1 MLLLILLAV
10 LIPGVFA
17 GDFEVPDV
25 IVLTNG
31 DRLTGEIQKLEKEK
45 LFLKTSYAGTIGID
59 WKIVEKLH
67 SERTFEIQAES
78 GLRLRGGL
86 NEAPQGLQVVTEDS
100 RIGVSRMNI
109 VSIQP
114 TQEELSSEGF
124 WGPLEGGV
132 DIGYSFARG
141 NTSLNQSTL
150 AMRARYR
157 RDGYQVQA
165 NLGSL
170 FSRQT
175 GSPTASRHHGSV
187 RVDRYV
193 TSERFVYGIG
203 GAERDERLKLNLRT
217 NLGGGL
223 GWKFVKSAENEV
235 SLLGGL
241 NFINEQFRQ
250 DDPTQPRVM
259 SSSGE
264 GVLGLDLKNTLMAGV
279 QLVTKLSI
287 SPNLLQGGRYRMS
300 FESGAR
306 MPLIGRYVWTFNI
319 FDRYDSQPPVQA
331 QRNDYGAVSSVGFT
345 F

>member
-1 MLLLILLAV
+1 MVLSILLAV
-10 LIPGVFA
+10 LSASVFA
-17 GDFEVPDV
+17 ADFDIPDV
-25 IVLTNG
+25 VVLSNG
-31 DRLTGEIQKLEKEK
+31 DRLTGEIQKLEKDK
-45 LFLKTSYAGTIGID
+45 LFLKTSYAGTVGID
-59 WKIVEKLH
+59 WKTVDKLH
-67 SERTFEIQAES
+67 TQRTFEVQAES
-78 GLRLRGGL
+78 GMRLRGVL
-86 NEAPQGLQVVTEDS
+86 NEAPQGLQVVTEDA
-100 RIGVSRMNI
+100 RIGVSRLNI
-109 VSIQP
+109 VSIEP
-114 TQEELSSEGF
+114 PPEEISAESF
-124 WGPLEGGV
+124 WAPLEGGV

-150 AMRARYR
+150 AMRGRYR

-175 GSPTASRHHGSV
+175 GSPTASRHSGV
-187 RVDRYV
+187 LRVDRYV
-193 TSERFVYGIG
+193 TPERFIYGLG

-223 GWKFVKSAENEV
+223 GWKMVKSAGNEV

-250 DDPTQPRVM
+250 DDPAQPRVM

-264 GVLGLDLKNTLMAGV
+264 GMLGLDLKNTLMAGV
-279 QLVTKLSI
+279 QLVTRLSVA
-287 SPNLLQGGRYRMS
+287 PNLLQGGRYRMS
-300 FESGAR
+300 LESGAR

-319 FDRYDSQPPVQA
+319 FDRYDSRPPVQA
-331 QRNDYGAVSSVGFT
+331 RRNDYGAVSSVGFT

>member
-1 MLLLILLAV
+1 MVLSILLAV
-10 LIPGVFA
+10 LSASVFA
-17 GDFEVPDV
+17 AGLDVPDV
-25 IVLTNG
+25 VVLANG
-31 DRLTGEIQKLEKEK
+31 DRLTGEIQKLEKDK
-45 LFLKTSYAGTIGID
+45 FFLKTSYAGTVGID
-59 WKIVEKLH
+59 WKTVEKLH
-67 SERTFEIQAES
+67 TERTYEVQAES
-78 GLRLRGGL
+78 GLRLRGVL
-86 NEAPQGLQVVTEDS
+86 NEAPQGLQVVTEDA
-100 RIGVSRMNI
+100 RIGVARLNI
-109 VSIQP
+109 VSIEP
-114 TQEELSSEGF
+114 TPEEISESF
-124 WGPLEGGV
+124 WAPLEGGV

-157 RDGYQVQA
+157 RDGYQMQA

-170 FSRQT
+170 FSQQT
-175 GSPTASRHHGSV
+175 GSPTASRHSGSV

-193 TSERFVYGIG
+193 TPERFIYGLG

-217 NLGGGL
+217 NLGSGL
-223 GWKFVKSAENEV
+223 GWKMVKSAENEV

-250 DDPTQPRVM
+250 EDFTQPRVM

-264 GVLGLDLKNTLMAGV
+264 GMLGLDLKNTLMAGV
-279 QLVTKLSI
+279 QLITKLSV
-287 SPNLLQGGRYRMS
+287 SPNLLQGGRYRLS
-300 FESGAR
+300 LESGAR

-319 FDRYDSQPPVQA
+319 FDRYDSRPPVQA